1 MAMKLQLT
9 RLALLM
15 IGSGIGG
22 NIEKYVDTLLFGQL
36 A

>member
-9 RLALLM
+9 IM
-15 IGSGIGG
+15 IGGDIGG
-22 NIEKYVDTLLFGQL
+22 NIEKYIDTLLFGQL